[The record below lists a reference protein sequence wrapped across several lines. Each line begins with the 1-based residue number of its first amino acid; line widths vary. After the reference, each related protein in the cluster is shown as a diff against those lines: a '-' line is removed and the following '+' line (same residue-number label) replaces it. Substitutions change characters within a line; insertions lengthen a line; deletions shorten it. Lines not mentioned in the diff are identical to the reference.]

1 MSSTEYFTCSFC
13 NAFYASSP
21 NQLRNHV
28 RHRCMASPY
37 RNLRAIQSSRS
48 SVPMAGLEAEDTVE
62 SMDELTGSPSMDNTS
77 GQFLNI
83 DADIEMDSVSP
94 GKQLK
99 KNRFSWIPINNI
111 VTGPSNSNSRVYQ
124 FRQVEEMGPIK
135 TAAMK
140 IFNKAEEFGVPRQFQ
155 RDLAHILNN
164 EVLNKLEAIRDDG

>member
-1 MSSTEYFTCSFC
+1 
-13 NAFYASSP
+13 
-21 NQLRNHV
+21 
-28 RHRCMASPY
+28 MASPY

-99 KNRFSWIPINNI
+99 KKSVFMDS
-111 VTGPSNSNSRVYQ
+111 Y
-124 FRQVEEMGPIK
+124 
-135 TAAMK
+135 
-140 IFNKAEEFGVPRQFQ
+140 
-155 RDLAHILNN
+155 
-164 EVLNKLEAIRDDG
+164 